1 LDIANTN
8 TTVYDVDDDMPY
20 NGYED
25 KPLKVPKMERPSP
38 KSAKMGPASMKQGV
52 KFDQEQFGPHVIKMG
67 QYDEDMLDRV
77 VSKYKKMG
85 HSVQKENQIIKLN
98 LIKAT
103 TCLQEEMIATYTD
116 HMDHSDITLVSSAGQ
131 AIPCHRFVLAVRSPA
146 FKAMFSQMEQVFQ
159 EVSVDASTEA
169 LKAMVKYMYTD
180 CLDDADITEDLMKLA
195 EKYELM
201 QLKELCLP
209 LFVKKIRVD
218 NCLKAYIY
226 GALHNYEPLKLEAF
240 NMLDQNWKMY
250 ENSAD
255 LLEMMKTHPQ
265 VVMEILNRLHKKK
278 SGFLVRA
285 SQVNLKMIKA
295 FECMQESIIKAFN
308 DEGKNNMP
316 FTDMTLVSS
325 TGQEVQCHRFI
336 LAMRSQEFKQ
346 MFANSSSTE
355 EVKIH
360 LDVSTEALETL
371 VKYLYT
377 DSVAHEDI
385 TEDLVALSEKYNL
398 TQLKEWLMPTFIEKI
413 SVDNCLK
420 MYVFGYKHKF
430 ESLKTSA
437 FKTLDENW
445 KYYENSSDFMDMM
458 KNCPNAILEIMSR
471 LQKVNECQPIVMD
484 GVQPRLVDF

>member
-1 LDIANTN
+1 
-8 TTVYDVDDDMPY
+8 
-20 NGYED
+20 
-25 KPLKVPKMERPSP
+25 MERPSP
-38 KSAKMGPASMKQGV
+38 KSAKMGPASMQKHGV
-52 KFDQEQFGPHVIKMG
+52 KFDEQQFGPHVIKMG
-67 QYDEDMLDRV
+67 QYDDDMLDRV
-77 VSKYKKMG
+77 VQKYKKMG
-85 HSVQKENQIIKLN
+85 HSVQQKQQIIKLN

-103 TCLQEEMIATYTD
+103 TCLQEEMMATYTD

-146 FKAMFSQMEQVFQ
+146 
-159 EVSVDASTEA
+159 

-180 CLDDADITEDLMKLA
+180 CLDDSDITEDLMKLA

-308 DEGKNNMP
+308 AEGKNNMP
-316 FTDMTLVSS
+316 FTDMTLVSA

-385 TEDLVALSEKYNL
+385 TE
-398 TQLKEWLMPTFIEKI
+398 
-413 SVDNCLK
+413 
-420 MYVFGYKHKF
+420 
-430 ESLKTSA
+430 
-437 FKTLDENW
+437 
-445 KYYENSSDFMDMM
+445 
-458 KNCPNAILEIMSR
+458 
-471 LQKVNECQPIVMD
+471 
-484 GVQPRLVDF
+484 

>member
-1 LDIANTN
+1 MIFFRSLILF
-8 TTVYDVDDDMPY
+8 MHI
-20 NGYED
+20 
-25 KPLKVPKMERPSP
+25 LLISP
-38 KSAKMGPASMKQGV
+38 
-52 KFDQEQFGPHVIKMG
+52 
-67 QYDEDMLDRV
+67 
-77 VSKYKKMG
+77 
-85 HSVQKENQIIKLN
+85 IIFLN
-98 LIKAT
+98 ILI
-103 TCLQEEMIATYTD
+103 
-116 HMDHSDITLVSSAGQ
+116 S
-131 AIPCHRFVLAVRSPA
+131 RFL
-146 FKAMFSQMEQVFQ
+146 
-159 EVSVDASTEA
+159 
-169 LKAMVKYMYTD
+169 
-180 CLDDADITEDLMKLA
+180 
-195 EKYELM
+195 
-201 QLKELCLP
+201 LP
-209 LFVKKIRVD
+209 FLFV
-218 NCLKAYIY
+218 C
-226 GALHNYEPLKLEAF
+226 F
-240 NMLDQNWKMY
+240 
-250 ENSAD
+250 
-255 LLEMMKTHPQ
+255 
-265 VVMEILNRLHKKK
+265 
-278 SGFLVRA
+278 
-285 SQVNLKMIKA
+285 
-295 FECMQESIIKAFN
+295 
-308 DEGKNNMP
+308 
-316 FTDMTLVSS
+316 
-325 TGQEVQCHRFI
+325 RFI

-398 TQLKEWLMPTFIEKI
+398 TQVRIPSIFLNFFHYIYFREIDRNLISRIFFPIIFWFDTYFSFFFQLKEWLMPTFIEKI

>member
-1 LDIANTN
+1 
-8 TTVYDVDDDMPY
+8 
-20 NGYED
+20 
-25 KPLKVPKMERPSP
+25 
-38 KSAKMGPASMKQGV
+38 MG
-52 KFDQEQFGPHVIKMG
+52 
-67 QYDEDMLDRV
+67 
-77 VSKYKKMG
+77 
-85 HSVQKENQIIKLN
+85 
-98 LIKAT
+98 
-103 TCLQEEMIATYTD
+103 
-116 HMDHSDITLVSSAGQ
+116 
-131 AIPCHRFVLAVRSPA
+131 
-146 FKAMFSQMEQVFQ
+146 
-159 EVSVDASTEA
+159 
-169 LKAMVKYMYTD
+169 
-180 CLDDADITEDLMKLA
+180 
-195 EKYELM
+195 
-201 QLKELCLP
+201 
-209 LFVKKIRVD
+209 
-218 NCLKAYIY
+218 
-226 GALHNYEPLKLEAF
+226 EAF

-265 VVMEILNRLHKKK
+265 VVMEMLNRLHKKK

-295 FECMQESIIKAFN
+295 FECMQESIIKAFT

-316 FTDMTLVSS
+316 FTDMTLVSA

-420 MYVFGYKHKF
+420 MYVFGYKK
-430 ESLKTSA
+430 STNANLLSWMVSNPDLWT
-437 FKTLDENW
+437 FK
-445 KYYENSSDFMDMM
+445 KSS
-458 KNCPNAILEIMSR
+458 NY
-471 LQKVNECQPIVMD
+471 
-484 GVQPRLVDF
+484 